1 MLCVDEFRNKVL
13 EGDSYTILK
22 QFPSSCI
29 DLVVTSPPY
38 FNLRDY
44 HHKEQVGAE
53 STPQDYIKN
62 LIRIFRECKRVLKST
77 GSIWVNIA
85 DSYASGGG
93 KRNENSFVRNNENRK
108 DQVISLDYPAK
119 AKLRSTMGKSLL
131 GIPERFCLAMQ
142 DDLGLIRR
150 NTIIWHK
157 PSCMPSSTKDRFT
170 VDFEYFY
177 WFVKNADS
185 YYFETQ
191 YEPMKTDVLAELNRV
206 KEYKGKAQKDYSNNK
221 VQDPSDIK
229 RRMIENWNKKIK
241 FGGNKYPNAIG
252 GAYTGNIWIP
262 NENLERL
269 KRTVWSIN
277 TGNSIENHFASYP
290 EELIEIPIKACT
302 KQEVDNISLVLD
314 PFNGS
319 GTTCVKSQKLKRSFV
334 GIDINPEYVKIAN
347 RRLNNMITSYLSKN
361 NG

>member
-85 DSYASGGG
+85 DSY
-93 KRNENSFVRNNENRK
+93 N
-108 DQVISLDYPAK
+108 DD
-119 AKLRSTMGKSLL
+119 KSLI
-131 GIPERFCLAMQ
+131 GIPERFCISMQ